1 LASPRDEHDLLLKAP
16 SLVETELAQQLL
28 EEAGIPSLLHPVD
41 SHETF
46 ALNRYPFEAPDLY
59 VPKGMRERAEAVLR
73 AAWSD
78 RAQASPESPAASD
91 EERG

>member
-1 LASPRDEHDLLLKAP
+1 MTSPRDEYDLVLKAP
-16 SLVETELAQQLL
+16 NLVETELAQQLL

-41 SHETF
+41 SRETF
-46 ALNRYPFEAPDLY
+46 ALSRYPFEAPDLY

-78 RAQASPESPAASD
+78 RAQAPSEPGGDAG
-91 EERG
+91 EEPR